1 MSSVIQKATSH
12 FRSKLSGELQK
23 ISVPEWETDIYFK
36 TAHPF
41 AVESKILE
49 LQQAGKTVEALV
61 ESVINKAM
69 GPEGKPMFNRMDK
82 FTLMNEVDPQVLL
95 RIATVLNSATTD
107 YEAVVK
113 N

>member
-41 AVESKILE
+41 AVESKILN
-49 LQQAGKTVEALV
+49 Q
-61 ESVINKAM
+61 
-69 GPEGKPMFNRMDK
+69 
-82 FTLMNEVDPQVLL
+82 
-95 RIATVLNSATTD
+95 
-107 YEAVVK
+107 
-113 N
+113 